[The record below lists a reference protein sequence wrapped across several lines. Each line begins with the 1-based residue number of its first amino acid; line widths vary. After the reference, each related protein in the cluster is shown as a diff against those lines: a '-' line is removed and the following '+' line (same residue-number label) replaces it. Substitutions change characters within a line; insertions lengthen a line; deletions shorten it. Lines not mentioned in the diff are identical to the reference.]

1 MMKIRLLS
9 VFGIVFFMVFAN
21 ISVWANDA
29 VKVYSWEGSYEDAKF
44 SVQDAIVGKGLKVVY
59 EGHMATMLE
68 RTSKAVGKP
77 NPYLHGEY
85 LLFCSARHSNASVNA
100 DPQNIGMCPYII
112 FLYETK
118 KQPGTIQIGY
128 RKPVGGQ
135 TAESKSALKAIDELI
150 HSIVKE
156 AAEVE

>member
-1 MMKIRLLS
+1 MMNARPLS
-9 VFGIVFFMVFAN
+9 VFALAFFVVFAN
-21 ISVWANDA
+21 ISVWANEA
-29 VKVYSWEGSYEDAKF
+29 VKVYGWEGSYDDAKF

-85 LLFCSARHSNASVNA
+85 LLFCSASHSNASVNA
-100 DPQNIGMCPYII
+100 DPQNIGICPYII

-118 KQPGTIQIGY
+118 KKPGTIHIGY
-128 RKPVGGQ
+128 RRPVGGQ
-135 TAESKSALKAIDELI
+135 TPESKVALKAIDELI